1 MIVCAC
7 ELWEEVGGTILN
19 GERGIL
25 LPKKTRKQPCIASF
39 VAQVVAISCISIWS
53 LRVAGLA

>member
-1 MIVCAC
+1 MCMIVCAC

-25 LPKKTRKQPCIASF
+25 LPKKTRKHGNYWQS
-39 VAQVVAISCISIWS
+39 W
-53 LRVAGLA
+53 